1 MIINEKNV
9 ARKHQSQGGFIPNFG
24 VNKFGV
30 LPLLVKTMA
39 KFLHEYTYK
48 CCGLFSIKN
57 MQRGRQQDIF
67 AARGDVTQFR
77 HRKVRWDG
85 LMFSK

>member
-1 MIINEKNV
+1 
-9 ARKHQSQGGFIPNFG
+9 
-24 VNKFGV
+24 
-30 LPLLVKTMA
+30 
-39 KFLHEYTYK
+39 
-48 CCGLFSIKN
+48 
-57 MQRGRQQDIF
+57 MQRGRQQDMS